1 MVDKTTDVEEPDV
14 NLDDESGRFQ
24 QVLGEIGDVA
34 TRVVEELG
42 TGLESA
48 EDSLR
53 DGLVRAE
60 ETVRKHP
67 LAALGM
73 AAGVGF
79 LIGVLMTRGGRG
91 EE

>member
-1 MVDKTTDVEEPDV
+1 MADKVSDVADPDV
-14 NLDDESGRFQ
+14 AGDDNGRFQ
-24 QVLGEIGDVA
+24 QVLGEIGEVA

-42 TGLESA
+42 SGLGNA

-53 DGLVRAE
+53 TGLGRAE

-67 LAALGM
+67 LAALGV